1 MARLLNKLLVR
12 FTKSRPRHP
21 DDNGLVETKNGSVI
35 RKNLGYAYIPQACA
49 ELLNEYHKNYLNP
62 YINFHRPC
70 FFPVSVIDHR
80 GKIKKTYPYEK
91 VRTPYERLKSLPQA
105 ESYLRPGVTF
115 EKLETIANQMSDNQF
130 AERMV
135 KARSNLFQ
143 QISRF
148 ANRVA

>member
-1 MARLLNKLLVR
+1 M
-12 FTKSRPRHP
+12 
-21 DDNGLVETKNGSVI
+21 
-35 RKNLGYAYIPQACA
+35 
-49 ELLNEYHKNYLNP
+49 
-62 YINFHRPC
+62 
-70 FFPVSVIDHR
+70 
-80 GKIKKTYPYEK
+80 
-91 VRTPYERLKSLPQA
+91 TPHERLKSVPQA

-148 ANRVA
+148 ANRVAWSPLFRPIIQLE

>member
-1 MARLLNKLLVR
+1 LNKLLIR
-12 FTKSRPRHP
+12 FTKSRPRQSN
-21 DDNGLVETKNGSVI
+21 DNGLVETKNGSVV

-49 ELLNEYHKNYLNP
+49 ELLNGYNKEFLNP

-70 FFPVSVIDHR
+70 FFPVSVIDHK
-80 GKIKKTYPYEK
+80 GKVKKTYPYDE
-91 VRTPYERLKSLPQA
+91 VMPPYEKLKSLPEA
-105 ESYLRPGVTF
+105 ESCLRPMITF
-115 EKLETIANQMSDNQF
+115 EALDAIANQMSDNQF